1 MTAVQ
6 AHPIHLWDAVTAEL
20 RCSYLGYDDK
30 DEVDAAFS
38 VAFSPDGSQ
47 LASGGNKLLRLFDVA
62 TPGRK
67 YHAIKTHAKKH
78 PGQPGESRG
87 YVYNLCVFLRV
98 DVLW

>member
-47 LASGGNKLLRLFDVA
+47 LATGGNKLLRLFDVA

-78 PGQPGESRG
+78 PGQPGESRHIT
-87 YVYNLCVFLRV
+87 YKKMHVIRV
-98 DVLW
+98 